1 VGLPLAG
8 AFVRGRSALPELL
21 ERFQPAAVLAST
33 TGGDVRFS
41 GLLASALQV
50 EGSPEEAAAVV
61 ARAEGCRFID
71 PVPGQPYGLDPIQTG
86 SSR

>member
-1 VGLPLAG
+1 
-8 AFVRGRSALPELL
+8 
-21 ERFQPAAVLAST
+21 
-33 TGGDVRFS
+33 
-41 GLLASALQV
+41 
-50 EGSPEEAAAVV
+50 VV